1 MYLRNKEFGN
11 VKKRKIQ
18 KYKLNNKIIIVKEEI
33 NKKVIKNNEN
43 RNK

>member
-33 NKKVIKNNEN
+33 NKKVKNNEN